1 MPDAL
6 PSLLARGPWPAG
18 CVEAIW
24 DAAPYEPTPDQVA
37 AADAAIAALRER
49 GSPSH
54 DGLAARLA
62 GHRVTD
68 EGKLVLELQETRW
81 ALRLVPDD
89 AADSLSA
96 LCLTRDPA
104 GRWLAGRRAAWL
116 ASWAGQWALGAGGAV
131 DLHENPFDTLAREL
145 GEEWGVQAETVTGE
159 LLIALPQR
167 MTMFVGMAWLPAG
180 AEVTPDHEH
189 DAYAWWPADPGEW
202 PQEAHPQLR
211 TMAAMLAA
219 AS

>member
-24 DAAPYEPTPDQVA
+24 DETPYEPTPDQAA
-37 AADAAIAALRER
+37 AADDAIAALRDR

-68 EGKLVLELQETRW
+68 DGKLVLELQELRW

-96 LCLTRDPA
+96 LCLTRDSE
-104 GRWLAGRRAAWL
+104 GRWLAGRRASWL
-116 ASWAGQWALGAGGAV
+116 ASWAGTWALGAGGAV
-131 DLHENPFDTLAREL
+131 DLHENPYDTLAREL
-145 GEEWGVQAETVTGE
+145 DEEWSVQAERLTGE

-167 MTMFVGMAWLPAG
+167 MTMFVGMAWLPEG
-180 AEVTPDHEH
+180 AEVTPDPEH
-189 DAYAWWPADPGEW
+189 DAFAWWPADPADW
-202 PQEAHPQLR
+202 PDEAHPQLR
-211 TMAAMLAA
+211 LMASMFA
-219 AS
+219 